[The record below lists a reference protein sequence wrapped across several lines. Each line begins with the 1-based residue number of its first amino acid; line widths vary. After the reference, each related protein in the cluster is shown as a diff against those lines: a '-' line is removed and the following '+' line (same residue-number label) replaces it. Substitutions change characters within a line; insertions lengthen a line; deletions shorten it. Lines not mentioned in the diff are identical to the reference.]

1 MLRAELAVD
10 YKHYAAFDRYCEEPT
25 TKKNRELLL
34 EFEKSHNQISQKDMT
49 LPLSVLPLNLLD
61 SAKLSNHDRQLALTE
76 VEYSQKNTLFTQMKN
91 SQCKFHG
98 YSK

>member
-34 EFEKSHNQISQKDMT
+34 EFEKSRNQISQKDMT

-61 SAKLSNHDRQLALTE
+61 SAKLSNHDRQLALIGDD
-76 VEYSQKNTLFTQMKN
+76 YCQKNPIYTNEKLPA
-91 SQCKFHG
+91 
-98 YSK
+98 

>member
-10 YKHYAAFDRYCEEPT
+10 YKHSASFHRYCKEPT

-34 EFEKSHNQISQKDMT
+34 EFEKLHNQISQKDMT

-61 SAKLSNHDRQLALTE
+61 SAKLSNHDRQLALIGDG
-76 VEYSQKNTLFTQMKN
+76 YCQKNPAYANEKLPA
-91 SQCKFHG
+91 
-98 YSK
+98 